1 MNTDRVNNPE
11 ISLKQ
16 SSLLQRMKRN
26 CSSINDFFEDF
37 EKVKN
42 IKLPDQLNLADS
54 FVSSPKIAVEVS
66 LIKNKKKSLN

>member
-1 MNTDRVNNPE
+1 MKFENGSTLLSHKKNYGHFKLPE
-11 ISLKQ
+11 EAK
-16 SSLLQRMKRN
+16 
-26 CSSINDFFEDF
+26 NDFFEDF

>member
-26 CSSINDFFEDF
+26 FSSINDFFEDF

-54 FVSSPKIAVEVS
+54 FVSSLKIAVEVS
-66 LIKNKKKSLN
+66 SIKNKK